1 MNTPQDDRL
10 STIILTGLSGSGKT
24 VALNAFEDSGF
35 FCVDNLPI
43 TLIEMFVNL
52 CDKTP
57 TISKIAIGVD
67 IREGKFLSNFSD
79 TISALRKTQ
88 KVEIIFLEAKD
99 DVLLRRFKET
109 RRPHPLGYK
118 DIKKALHRE
127 AKLLSTIRQEAGKI
141 IDTSSL
147 SPHQLRKLITI
158 PYVGE
163 KPKEMTITLISFGYK
178 YGIPLEADL
187 LFDVRFL
194 PNPNFI
200 EKLKA
205 FPGTSA
211 KVKKFVL
218 TKKDT
223 RRFLDKLYPLLNY
236 IIPLYMQEGRSYLT
250 IGIGCTGGIHR
261 SPAIVEE
268 IRKTFTRQKLNVSAV
283 HRDMH
288 DLP

>member
-1 MNTPQDDRL
+1 MNTPKDDRL
-10 STIILTGLSGSGKT
+10 LTIILTGLSGSGKT

-43 TLIEMFVNL
+43 TLIETFVNL
-52 CDKTP
+52 SDKTP
-57 TISKIAIGVD
+57 AISKIAIGVD

-88 KVEIIFLEAKD
+88 KVEIIFLEAED
-99 DVLLRRFKET
+99 NVLLRRFKET

-127 AKLLSTIRQEAGKI
+127 AKLLSTIRQEACKI

-147 SPHQLRKLITI
+147 SPHQLRKSITI
-158 PYVGE
+158 PYVGG

-205 FPGTSA
+205 FPGISA

-218 TKKDT
+218 TQKDT
-223 RRFLDKLYPLLNY
+223 KRFLDKLYPLLNY
-236 IIPLYMQEGRSYLT
+236 IIPLYTQEGRSYLT
-250 IGIGCTGGIHR
+250 IGIGCTGGRHR

-268 IRKTFTRQKLNVSAV
+268 IRKTFTKQKLNVSAV